1 RRGARAPFEG
11 LAPSGPLPLGKG
23 GPERPRAKR
32 GGVEGPGEGADRGR
46 AIYHHGTGSSLITA
60 TLGADGAARIDAAAV
75 PCASCHGADGRGKP
89 EGGVRPSDLRHAM
102 LTKPYEVAAAGGR
115 RRG

>member
-1 RRGARAPFEG
+1 MRGKWTFAVLLIAASAAEV
-11 LAPSGPLPLGKG
+11 A
-23 GPERPRAKR
+23 
-32 GGVEGPGEGADRGR
+32 RGR
-46 AIYHHGTGSSLITA
+46 PARQPPGHAIYHHGTGSSPITA

-89 EGGVRPSDLRHAM
+89 EGGARPSDLRQAM

-115 RRG
+115 RRGPYDDR